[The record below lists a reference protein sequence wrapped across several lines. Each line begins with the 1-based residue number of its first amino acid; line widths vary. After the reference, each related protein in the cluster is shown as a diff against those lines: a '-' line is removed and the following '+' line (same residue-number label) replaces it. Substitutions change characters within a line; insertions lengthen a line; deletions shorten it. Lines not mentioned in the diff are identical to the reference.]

1 MPVGLEPL
9 TDFLLSTIGLQNQGE
24 RGVLASRIFHSYP
37 PQSSEGEAHVRKNS
51 NVGGLCDIKS
61 LWSIGMSCQS
71 QSPLHRLRRLRQLRP
86 HAQNA
91 VLLGTLTLTIIATG
105 FGDVDKGFVPEPED
119 PAIEYASRP
128 TNDAVVVLNRD
139 IKAGKVRLRFDSK
152 HSYLPSVLNALHVPI
167 ESQMA
172 VFSKTSVQRERI
184 NPHNP
189 RTLFFNDSVAIGWV
203 RGGFIEVAAQD
214 PRQGVIF
221 YTLTQIPVETPQ
233 FTRNNDC
240 LTCHNSNNAMG
251 VPGMLVR
258 SQFTAPNGTMM
269 PWLGNYISDHRSPL
283 EERWGGWYVT
293 GKTGPM
299 RHMGNAVVTDGTKPE
314 SIVTD
319 QTLNLASLAGRFD
332 TDAYLS
338 PYSDIV
344 ALMVFEHQMH
354 MMNLLT
360 RIGWQARYLVRNG
373 NVLDLQANGLRASA
387 EDLVDYMLFVDEVPL
402 PNKIEGTS
410 GFAEKFSAEGPNDSR
425 GRSLRQFDLEHR
437 LMRYPCSYMIYS
449 DAFDALPSEAK
460 DAIYQRMWLILSG
473 SMTEAKYTRLSPA
486 DRQAV
491 VEILRE
497 TKKGLPDYFQVGA
510 H

>member
-1 MPVGLEPL
+1 VQYGA
-9 TDFLLSTIGLQNQGE
+9 LL
-24 RGVLASRIFHSYP
+24 GVLTLIIVA
-37 PQSSEGEAHVRKNS
+37 
-51 NVGGLCDIKS
+51 VGFS
-61 LWSIGMSCQS
+61 
-71 QSPLHRLRRLRQLRP
+71 
-86 HAQNA
+86 
-91 VLLGTLTLTIIATG
+91 
-105 FGDVDKGFVPEPED
+105 DVDKGFVPEPDD
-119 PAIEYASRP
+119 PAIEYSSRP
-128 TNDAVVVLNRD
+128 TTDAVAILNRE
-139 IKAGKVRLRFDSK
+139 IKGGRVRLRFDSK
-152 HSYLPSVLNALHVPI
+152 QGYLPSVLEALHVPI

-189 RTLFFNDSVAIGWV
+189 RTLFFNDFAAIGWV
-203 RGGFIEVAAQD
+203 RGGFIEVAVQD

-221 YTLTQIPVETPQ
+221 YTLAQMPIEKPQ
-233 FTRNNDC
+233 FTRNNEC

-258 SQFTAPNGTMM
+258 SQFTAPNGATM

-293 GKTGPM
+293 GKTGRM

-319 QTLNLASLAGRFD
+319 QDLNLASLARRFD

-360 RIGWQARYLVRNG
+360 RIGWQARYLLRNG
-373 NVLDLQANGLRASA
+373 SVHDIQTSGLSASA
-387 EDLVDYMLFVDEVPL
+387 QDLVDYMLFVDEAPL
-402 PNKIEGTS
+402 PNKIEGSS
-410 GFAEKFSAEGPNDSR
+410 GFVEKFSAEGPRDSL
-425 GRSLRQFDLEHR
+425 GRSLRQFDLEQH

-449 DAFDALPSEAK
+449 GVFDALPSEAK
-460 DAIYQRMWLILSG
+460 DAVYQRMWLILSG
-473 SMTEAKYTRLSPA
+473 AMTDTKYARLSPA

-491 VEILRE
+491 LEILRE
-497 TKKGLPDYFQVGA
+497 TKEGLPSYF
-510 H
+510 

>member
-1 MPVGLEPL
+1 MVVSFMVLIGTFAATPVRPRILGQYSA
-9 TDFLLSTIGLQNQGE
+9 LL
-24 RGVLASRIFHSYP
+24 GVLTLMI
-37 PQSSEGEAHVRKNS
+37 V
-51 NVGGLCDIKS
+51 
-61 LWSIGMSCQS
+61 
-71 QSPLHRLRRLRQLRP
+71 
-86 HAQNA
+86 A
-91 VLLGTLTLTIIATG
+91 VS
-105 FGDVDKGFVPEPED
+105 FSDVDKGFVPDPDD
-119 PAIEYASRP
+119 PAIEYSSRP
-128 TNDAVVVLNRD
+128 TTDAVVILNRE
-139 IKAGKVRLRFDSK
+139 IKAGKVRLSFDSPQG
-152 HSYLPSVLNALHVPI
+152 YLPSVLKTLHVSI

-172 VFSKTSVQRERI
+172 VFSKTSVQREHI

-189 RTLFFNDSVAIGWV
+189 RTVFFNDSVAIGWV
-203 RGGFIEVAAQD
+203 RGGFIEVAVQD

-221 YTLTQIPVETPQ
+221 YTLEQSPAEMPQ
-233 FTRNNDC
+233 FTRHNEC

-258 SQFTAPNGTMM
+258 SQFTAPNGTTM

-293 GKTGPM
+293 GKTGAM
-299 RHMGNAVVTDGTKPE
+299 RHMGNALVTDGTKPE
-314 SIVTD
+314 SIVTE

-332 TDAYLS
+332 ADAFLS

-360 RIGWQARYLVRNG
+360 RIGWQARYLLRNG
-373 NVLDLQANGLRASA
+373 NVHDTQTSGLSASA
-387 EDLVDYMLFVDEVPL
+387 QELVDYMLFVDEAPL

-410 GFAEKFSAEGPNDSR
+410 GFAEKFSSQGPTDSS
-425 GRSLRQFDLEHR
+425 GRSVRQFDLKHR

-449 DAFDALPSEAK
+449 DAFNALPSEAK

-473 SMTEAKYTRLSPA
+473 AMTDAKYARLSPA

-491 VEILRE
+491 LEILRE
-497 TKKGLPDYFQVGA
+497 TKKGLPEYFR
-510 H
+510 

>member
-1 MPVGLEPL
+1 MVARFIPSVKHYGGSARP
-9 TDFLLSTIGLQNQGE
+9 
-24 RGVLASRIFHSYP
+24 RILVR
-37 PQSSEGEAHVRKNS
+37 SSA
-51 NVGGLCDIKS
+51 
-61 LWSIGMSCQS
+61 
-71 QSPLHRLRRLRQLRP
+71 
-86 HAQNA
+86 
-91 VLLGTLTLTIIATG
+91 LLGALTVIIAAVA
-105 FGDVDKGFVPEPED
+105 FSDVDKGFVPDHDD
-119 PAIEYASRP
+119 PAIEYTSRP
-128 TNDAVVVLNRD
+128 TNDSVVTLNRE
-139 IKAGKVRLRFDSK
+139 IKAGKVQLKFDSK
-152 HSYLPSVLNALHVPI
+152 HGYLPSVLDALHVPI

-172 VFSKTSVQRERI
+172 VFSKSSVQMGRI

-221 YTLTQIPVETPQ
+221 YTLAQIPVETPQ
-233 FTRNNDC
+233 FTRNNGC
-240 LTCHNSNNAMG
+240 LTCHESNDAMG

-269 PWLGNYISDHRSPL
+269 RWLGNYISDHRSPL

-293 GKTGPM
+293 GKTGAM
-299 RHMGNAVVTDGTKPE
+299 RHMGNAVVTDGSNPE

-319 QTLNLASLAGRFD
+319 QALNLTSLAGRFD

-344 ALMVFEHQMH
+344 ALMVFEHEMH

-373 NVLDLQANGLRASA
+373 NVDDLQANGLSASA
-387 EDLVDYMLFVDEVPL
+387 DELVDYMLFVDEAPL

-410 GFAEKFSAEGPNDSR
+410 GFAEKFSSEGPTDSR
-425 GRSLRQFDLEHR
+425 GRSLRQFDLVHR

-449 DAFDALPSEAK
+449 DAFDALPSEARE
-460 DAIYQRMWLILSG
+460 AIYQRMGLILSG
-473 SMTEAKYTRLSPA
+473 AMKDTKYARLSPA

-491 VEILRE
+491 LEILRE
-497 TKKGLPDYFQVGA
+497 TRKGLPDYFQ
-510 H
+510 

>member
-1 MPVGLEPL
+1 VQYGAL
-9 TDFLLSTIGLQNQGE
+9 F
-24 RGVLASRIFHSYP
+24 
-37 PQSSEGEAHVRKNS
+37 
-51 NVGGLCDIKS
+51 GGLTLI
-61 LWSIGMSCQS
+61 IG
-71 QSPLHRLRRLRQLRP
+71 
-86 HAQNA
+86 A
-91 VLLGTLTLTIIATG
+91 VG
-105 FGDVDKGFVPEPED
+105 FSDVDKGFVPEPDD
-119 PAIEYASRP
+119 PAIEYSSRP
-128 TNDAVVVLNRD
+128 TTDAVAILNRD
-139 IKAGKVRLRFDSK
+139 IEGGKVRLKFDSERG
-152 HSYLPSVLNALHVPI
+152 YLASALEALHVPI

-189 RTLFFNDSVAIGWV
+189 RTLFFNDFAAIGWV
-203 RGGFIEVAAQD
+203 RGGFIEVAVQD

-221 YTLTQIPVETPQ
+221 YTLAQTPVETPQ

-240 LTCHNSNNAMG
+240 LSCHNSNNAMG

-258 SQFTAPNGTMM
+258 SQFTAPNGTTM

-293 GKTGPM
+293 GRTGAM
-299 RHMGNAVVTDGTKPE
+299 RHMGNAVVIGGAKAE
-314 SIVTD
+314 AIVTD
-319 QTLNLASLAGRFD
+319 QALNLASLAGRFD

-373 NVLDLQANGLRASA
+373 IVQDIQTSGLSASA
-387 EDLVDYMLFVDEVPL
+387 EDVVDYMLFVDEAPL
-402 PNKIEGTS
+402 PNKIKGTS
-410 GFAEKFSAEGPNDSR
+410 GFMEKFSTEGPSDSR
-425 GRSLRQFDLEHR
+425 GRSLRQFDFGHR

-449 DAFDALPSEAK
+449 AVFDALPSEAK

-473 SMTEAKYTRLSPA
+473 ATKDTKYALLSAA
-486 DRQAV
+486 DRQSRIGNPARDQ
-491 VEILRE
+491 EGPA
-497 TKKGLPDYFQVGA
+497 GLLPVG
-510 H
+510 

>member
-1 MPVGLEPL
+1 MRCHFYSL
-9 TDFLLSTIGLQNQGE
+9 
-24 RGVLASRIFHSYP
+24 H
-37 PQSSEGEAHVRKNS
+37 QS
-51 NVGGLCDIKS
+51 
-61 LWSIGMSCQS
+61 
-71 QSPLHRLRRLRQLRP
+71 LRWLRQTP
-86 HAQNA
+86 
-91 VLLGTLTLTIIATG
+91 VLVQYGALIGVLTLTIAAVG
-105 FGDVDKGFVPEPED
+105 FSDADKAVVPEPDD
-119 PAIEYASRP
+119 PAIEYSSRP
-128 TNDAVVVLNRD
+128 TTDAVAILNRE
-139 IKAGKVRLRFDSK
+139 IKAGKARLRFDSK
-152 HSYLPSVLNALHVPI
+152 QGYLPSVLEMLHVPI

-184 NPHNP
+184 SPHNP
-189 RTLFFNDSVAIGWV
+189 RTLFFNDFAAIGWV
-203 RGGFIEVAAQD
+203 RGGFIEVAVQD

-221 YTLTQIPVETPQ
+221 YTLAQIPVETPQ
-233 FTRNNDC
+233 FTRNDEC
-240 LTCHNSNNAMG
+240 LSCHSSNNAMG

-258 SQFTAPNGTMM
+258 SQFTAPNGATM

-293 GKTGPM
+293 GKTGAM

-314 SIVTD
+314 SIVTA

-332 TDAYLS
+332 TDAYIS

-360 RIGWQARYLVRNG
+360 RMGWQARYLQRNG
-373 NVLDLQANGLRASA
+373 NVHDLQANGLSASA
-387 EDLVDYMLFVDEVPL
+387 EDLVDYMLFVDEATL
-402 PNKIEGTS
+402 PNKIEGSS
-410 GFAEKFSAEGPNDSR
+410 GFVEKFSAEGPSDSR
-425 GRSLRQFDLEHR
+425 GRSLRQFDLEHH

-473 SMTEAKYTRLSPA
+473 AMKGTKYAPLSLA

-491 VEILRE
+491 LEILRE
-497 TKKGLPDYFQVGA
+497 TKKELPAYFR
-510 H
+510 

>member
-1 MPVGLEPL
+1 MGCE
-9 TDFLLSTIGLQNQGE
+9 
-24 RGVLASRIFHSYP
+24 FHS
-37 PQSSEGEAHVRKNS
+37 
-51 NVGGLCDIKS
+51 
-61 LWSIGMSCQS
+61 
-71 QSPLHRLRRLRQLRP
+71 LHQRPRRPDRTGIL
-86 HAQNA
+86 AQCGA
-91 VLLGTLTLTIIATG
+91 LFGALGIIVTVG
-105 FGDVDKGFVPEPED
+105 FGGIDTLFVPEPDD
-119 PAIEYASRP
+119 PAIEYAVRP
-128 TNDAVVVLNRD
+128 TNDPVSNLNRE
-139 IKAGKVRLRFDSK
+139 IEAGKVRLRFGGK
-152 HSYLPSVLNALHVPI
+152 QGYLRSALEALHVPI

-172 VFSKTSVQRERI
+172 VFSKTSVQAQRI
-184 NPHNP
+184 NPQNP
-189 RTLFFNDSVAIGWV
+189 RTLFFNDSVVIGWM
-203 RGGFIEVAAQD
+203 RGGFIEVAVQD

-221 YTLTQIPVETPQ
+221 YTLAQTPIETPQ
-233 FTRNNDC
+233 FTRHNQC

-258 SQFTAPNGTMM
+258 SQFTAPDGTTM
-269 PWLGNYISDHRSPL
+269 PWLGNYLSDHRSPL

-293 GKTGPM
+293 GKTGGI

-360 RIGWQARYLVRNG
+360 RIGWQTRYLQRNG
-373 NVLDLQANGLRASA
+373 NAHDLHTNGLSASA
-387 EDLVDYMLFVDEVPL
+387 EDVVDYMLFVDEAPL

-410 GFAEKFSAEGPNDSR
+410 GFAEKFSAEGPSDSR

-437 LMRYPCSYMIYS
+437 LMRFPCSYMVYS

-473 SMTEAKYTRLSPA
+473 AMTEAKYARLSLA
-486 DRQAV
+486 NRQAV
-491 VEILRE
+491 LEILRE
-497 TKKGLPDYFQVGA
+497 TKKGLPDYFQAGA

>member
-1 MPVGLEPL
+1 MRYH
-9 TDFLLSTIGLQNQGE
+9 FYSLQ
-24 RGVLASRIFHSYP
+24 R
-37 PQSSEGEAHVRKNS
+37 
-51 NVGGLCDIKS
+51 
-61 LWSIGMSCQS
+61 
-71 QSPLHRLRRLRQLRP
+71 RLRRLHQTHTLVQYGALP
-86 HAQNA
+86 G
-91 VLLGTLTLTIIATG
+91 VLTLIIIT
-105 FGDVDKGFVPEPED
+105 FGVSDVDKGFVPEPDD
-119 PAIEYASRP
+119 PAIEYTSRP
-128 TNDAVVVLNRD
+128 TDDAVVALNRD
-139 IKAGKVRLRFDSK
+139 ITRDKVRLRFDTK
-152 HSYLPSVLNALHVPI
+152 HGYLPSVLEALHVPI

-172 VFSKTSVQRERI
+172 VFSKSSVQMGRI

-221 YTLTQIPVETPQ
+221 YTLAQIPVETPQ
-233 FTRNNDC
+233 FTRNDEC

-269 PWLGNYISDHRSPL
+269 RWLGNYISDHRSPL

-293 GKTGPM
+293 GKTGAM

-319 QTLNLASLAGRFD
+319 QTLNLKSLAGRFD
-332 TDAYLS
+332 TDVYLS

-360 RIGWQARYLVRNG
+360 RIGWQARYLLRNG
-373 NVLDLQANGLRASA
+373 NVRDIQASGLRASA
-387 EDLVDYMLFVDEVPL
+387 HDLADYMLFVDEAPL
-402 PNKIEGTS
+402 PNKIEGSS
-410 GFAEKFSAEGPNDSR
+410 GFAEKFSAEGPSDSR
-425 GRSLRQFDLEHR
+425 GRSLRQFDLEHH

-449 DAFDALPSEAK
+449 GVFDALPSEAK
-460 DAIYQRMWLILSG
+460 DAVYQRMWLILSG
-473 SMTEAKYTRLSPA
+473 SMADTKYTRLSPA

-491 VEILRE
+491 LEILRE
-497 TKKGLPDYFQVGA
+497 TKKGLPDYFR
-510 H
+510 